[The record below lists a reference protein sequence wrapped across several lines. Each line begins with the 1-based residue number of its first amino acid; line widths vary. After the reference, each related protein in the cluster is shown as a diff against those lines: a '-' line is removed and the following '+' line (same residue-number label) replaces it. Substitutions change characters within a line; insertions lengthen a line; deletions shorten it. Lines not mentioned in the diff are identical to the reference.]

1 MGRPH
6 LNCSVQSP
14 GFGLMSWEAAVDSWL
29 LTVWMPVCGC
39 VCARARQVFPPLSQ
53 YGCMLVLPGY
63 RSHAVIHT
71 NTHVSLSSEA
81 HPELETLHT
90 AASRLYKGPE
100 VCQTAAHW
108 LSMLTALSLCHH
120 FHWKWSKLAI
130 LLAPELLAACAG
142 SLVSSDFFQKCSFM

>member
-1 MGRPH
+1 
-6 LNCSVQSP
+6 
-14 GFGLMSWEAAVDSWL
+14 
-29 LTVWMPVCGC
+29 
-39 VCARARQVFPPLSQ
+39 
-53 YGCMLVLPGY
+53 MLVLPGY

-120 FHWKWSKLAI
+120 FH
-130 LLAPELLAACAG
+130 
-142 SLVSSDFFQKCSFM
+142 